1 MQRDAL
7 APQYVRE
14 FRCTGAKC
22 PDNCCHSWNVAVDQA
37 TLHAYR
43 TNPALIPVVQ
53 DKLIDNRDLTTKDAT
68 PAYIKL
74 DAETGKCTLQEKSG
88 LCTLQKQ
95 FGEAALCQTCAS
107 YPRTPRMLGDDLLI
121 VLSDSCP
128 EVARQLTH
136 DANALELSFEAL
148 QLPDHL
154 SVSID
159 SAAEDFSQRHQ
170 VLQTLLTILRHR
182 AISFEQRLF
191 ISSLFIQRAQT
202 LLQEGGEVSIN
213 ELSEL
218 FFKLIEEGYFAQQA
232 QQLSKKSDGALGLV
246 ILDVLRRERR
256 VKTAFTEE
264 LQSTLDGLGIKDKL
278 PIASSQ
284 IKQLDSARAQYL
296 DRLEKKHPHALE
308 NLVVN
313 WLLGGLFPIYKTDL
327 NDGWTNIMVRYL
339 LLRTLICGVA
349 LKQKKLD
356 LKDLTRISY
365 RFGRGVSHSA
375 ILNKMILELVGRNL
389 NNTAA
394 FANSLKA

>member
-1 MQRDAL
+1 MQHDAL

-14 FRCTGAKC
+14 FQCTGAKC
-22 PDNCCHSWNVAVDQA
+22 PDNCCHSWNVAVDPT
-37 TLHAYR
+37 TLQAYR

-53 DKLIDNRDLTTKDAT
+53 DKLIDNRDLSTKDSA

-74 DAETGKCTLQEKSG
+74 DPESGRCTLQEKSG

-107 YPRTPRMLGDDLLI
+107 YPRTPKMLGDDLL
-121 VLSDSCP
+121 VLLSDSCP

-136 DANALELSFEAL
+136 DANAMELNFGAL

-154 SVSID
+154 AISLESTTD
-159 SAAEDFSQRHQ
+159 TYPQRHQ
-170 VLQTLLTILRHR
+170 ILQTLLTILRHR
-182 AISFEQRLF
+182 AIPFELRLF
-191 ISSLFIQRAQT
+191 ISSLYIQRAQT
-202 LLQEGGEVSIN
+202 LLHEGGDISIK
-213 ELSEL
+213 ELSDL
-218 FFKLIEEGYFAQQA
+218 FFSLIEQGYFEQQA
-232 QQLSKKSDGALGLV
+232 QQLSKKSDGSLGLV
-246 ILDVLRRERR
+246 ILDVLRKERR
-256 VKTAFTEE
+256 SKTAFTEE

-278 PIASSQ
+278 PIASGQ
-284 IKQLDSARAQYL
+284 IKQLDSARTQYL
-296 DRLEKKHPHALE
+296 DRLEKKHPYALE

-313 WLLGGLFPIYKTDL
+313 WLLSDLFPIYKNDL

-349 LKQKKLD
+349 LKQKKLE

-375 ILNKMILELVGRNL
+375 IFNKMILELVGRNL

-394 FANSLKA
+394 FANSLKS